1 MAKNLFVGS
10 LPFSMSDDA
19 LAQLFTQ
26 YGTIQSA
33 NIIKDK
39 YSGQS
44 RGFAFVE
51 MSTEEEAQAAIQGL
65 NGQNVEG
72 RTIVVKE
79 ALPKPT
85 YTNGRGGND
94 RDRGGRGGGG
104 RGFGGGGGGRSQ
116 RRY

>member
-10 LPFSMSDDA
+10 LPFSVTEDT
-19 LAQLFTQ
+19 LGQLFAQ
-26 YGTIQSA
+26 HGQVQSV

-51 MSTEEEAQAAIQGL
+51 MNTDEEAQKAISVL
-65 NGQNVEG
+65 NGYNLEG
-72 RTIVVKE
+72 RNIVVKE

-85 YTNGRGGND
+85 YTS
-94 RDRGGRGGGG
+94 GRGGGDFRG
-104 RGFGGGGGGRSQ
+104 RGGGRSFGGGRGP

>member
-10 LPFSMSDDA
+10 LPFTVAEDA
-19 LAQLFTQ
+19 LGQLFAQ
-26 YGTIQSA
+26 CGQVQSV
-33 NIIKDK
+33 NIIRDK

-44 RGFAFVE
+44 RGFGFVE
-51 MSTEEEAQAAIQGL
+51 MSTDEEAKIAIEKL
-65 NGQNVEG
+65 NGSNMEG

-85 YTNGRGGND
+85 YSNGRSGNQN
-94 RDRGGRGGGG
+94 RGFGGRGGD
-104 RGFGGGGGGRSQ
+104 RRP

>member
-10 LPFSMSDDA
+10 LPFSTTDDA
-19 LAQLFTQ
+19 LGQLFAQ
-26 YGTIQSA
+26 YGQVQSV

-44 RGFAFVE
+44 RGFGFVE
-51 MSTEEEAQAAIQGL
+51 MSTEEEAQKAIQGL
-65 NGQNVEG
+65 NGYNVEG
-72 RTIVVKE
+72 RNIIVKE

-85 YTNGRGGND
+85 YTDGRAGGGNRGRGGF
-94 RDRGGRGGGG
+94 GGRN
-104 RGFGGGGGGRSQ
+104 F

>member
-10 LPFSMSDDA
+10 LPFSVTDDT
-19 LAQLFTQ
+19 LGQLFAQ
-26 YGTIQSA
+26 HGQVQSV

-44 RGFAFVE
+44 RGFGFVE
-51 MSTEEEAQAAIQGL
+51 MSTDEEAQKAIQAL
-65 NGQNVEG
+65 NGYNLEG
-72 RTIVVKE
+72 RNIVVKE

-85 YTNGRGGND
+85 YTNGRGGGD
-94 RDRGGRGGGG
+94 YRGRGG
-104 RGFGGGGGGRSQ
+104 RGFGGRGQ

>member
-10 LPFSMSDDA
+10 LPFAVTEDT
-19 LAQLFTQ
+19 LGQLFAQ
-26 YGTIQSA
+26 HGQVQSA

-44 RGFAFVE
+44 RGFGFVE
-51 MSTEEEAQAAIQGL
+51 MSTDEEAQKAIQAL
-65 NGQNVEG
+65 NGYNLEG
-72 RTIVVKE
+72 RNIIVKE

-85 YTNGRGGND
+85 YTNGRGGGD
-94 RDRGGRGGGG
+94 YRGRGG
-104 RGFGGGGGGRSQ
+104 RGFGGRGP

>member
-10 LPFSMSDDA
+10 LPFATADDT
-19 LAQLFTQ
+19 LGQLFAK
-26 YGTIQSA
+26 YGQVQSV

-39 YSGQS
+39 YTGQS

-51 MSTEEEAQAAIQGL
+51 MSTDEEAQKAMEGL
-65 NGQNVEG
+65 NGYSLDG

-85 YTNGRGGND
+85 YSGPGRSGGD
-94 RDRGGRGGGG
+94 RDRQGGG
-104 RGFGGGGGGRSQ
+104 RPDRGSYSDKN
-116 RRY
+116 RRPY

>member
-10 LPFSMSDDA
+10 LPFSVTDDA
-19 LAQLFTQ
+19 LGQLFAQ
-26 YGTIQSA
+26 HGQVQSV

-51 MSTEEEAQAAIQGL
+51 MGTDEEAQKAIQSL
-65 NGQNVEG
+65 NGYNLEG
-72 RTIVVKE
+72 RNIVVKE

-85 YTNGRGGND
+85 YTNGRGGG
-94 RDRGGRGGGG
+94 DRGRRSFGG
-104 RGFGGGGGGRSQ
+104 RPQ